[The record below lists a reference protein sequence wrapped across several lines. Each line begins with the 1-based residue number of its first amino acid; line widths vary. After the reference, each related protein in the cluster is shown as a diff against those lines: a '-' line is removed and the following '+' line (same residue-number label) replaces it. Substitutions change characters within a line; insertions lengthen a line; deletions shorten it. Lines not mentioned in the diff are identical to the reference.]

1 MSTESPRRFHGASY
15 VVLVSVIH
23 QRHLSF
29 FTSMELPLPLWQKT
43 RQMGVPLVKD
53 PSHAGRAGLE
63 SYDAAEKPHAQIA
76 HLAAFGARW
85 IILLAFLREL
95 LLL

>member
-1 MSTESPRRFHGASY
+1 
-15 VVLVSVIH
+15 
-23 QRHLSF
+23 
-29 FTSMELPLPLWQKT
+29 
-43 RQMGVPLVKD
+43 MGLLLVKD

-63 SYDAAEKPHAQIA
+63 SYDAAEKPHVPIA
-76 HLAAFGARW
+76 HLAAFVVRW